1 MKYKCYTFKK
11 YFSPLFS
18 HNMLLPPT
26 QSLASSLNQSFFCK
40 IFSFIEVLFFRQSS
54 WTWNIKLCMLQLWS
68 GLLLEWVMKR
78 GKNKCVD
85 LIANFGMQNSKR
97 NIICHY
103 LLSLTALGWALKLRT
118 FCSLTNVLFHNSLP
132 ESRFWPPYTN
142 ISNNWLNYY

>member
-1 MKYKCYTFKK
+1 MK
-11 YFSPLFS
+11 LS
-18 HNMLLPPT
+18 HLLATTVFREIQNTTPSKSILTHYSVITT

-40 IFSFIEVLFFRQSS
+40 IFSFIEVLFFRQSN
-54 WTWNIKLCMLQLWS
+54 WTWNIKLCMLQLWH

-103 LLSLTALGWALKLRT
+103 LLSLTAHGCALKLRT
-118 FCSLTNVLFHNSLP
+118 FYSGNKLTF
-132 ESRFWPPYTN
+132 SR
-142 ISNNWLNYY
+142 